1 MLTALKNCRQAY
13 SKRPGLECILT
24 QLQGS
29 LVLAEPF
36 KDPPQVTSI
45 YCRTKGKTAQITKGK
60 QTAAP
65 STSGQAAAQSQASRF
80 PLPSSTAQK
89 GPQVPASSLHLQAP
103 GCSLSAMR
111 APESPTR
118 QRPGFPLDPLPTVLP
133 DDEIMA
139 LDKTLSFKSTFYPNG

>member
-1 MLTALKNCRQAY
+1 MLTAPKNCRQAY
-13 SKRPGLECILT
+13 SMGPGLECVLT

-36 KDPPQVTSI
+36 KDPPQVTSTHW
-45 YCRTKGKTAQITKGK
+45 RTTGETAQITKEK

-65 STSGQAAAQSQASRF
+65 STSGQAGAQSQASRSS
-80 PLPSSTAQK
+80 LPSSTAERAR
-89 GPQVPASSLHLQAP
+89 QVPASSLHLQAL